1 MLSRR
6 ELIAAGVA
14 GGLAP
19 ASAGAHTTTA
29 ALAEQPADR
38 EGQKHIARQLEN
50 VDSTLRN
57 AFLTSSVAHGTIV
70 RLRSDM
76 EMFLRGNNK
85 FPDYVEVGVA
95 IFWEIYDWHVRY
107 RQDIVVTRDVAGRYA
122 LRFMFTQLIL
132 RPDQDRNYLGVPT
145 DRI

>member
-14 GGLAP
+14 GGLSSAP
-19 ASAGAHTTTA
+19 TSTDTTTA
-29 ALAEQPADR
+29 AFAEQPADR
-38 EGQKHIARQLEN
+38 EGQKDIARQLES

-57 AFLTSSVAHGTIV
+57 AFLISSVAHGTIV

-76 EMFLRGNNK
+76 ETFLRGNNK

-107 RQDIVVTRDVAGRYA
+107 RQEITVTRDLAGRYA

-132 RPDQDRNYLGVPT
+132 RPDQDRNYVGVPT
-145 DRI
+145 DRA

>member
-6 ELIAAGVA
+6 ELIAAGVS
-14 GGLAP
+14 GGLASTP
-19 ASAGAHTTTA
+19 TSVHTTPA
-29 ALAEQPADR
+29 VVEQPADR
-38 EGQKHIARQLEN
+38 EGQKEIARQLES

-70 RLRSDM
+70 RLRNDM

-107 RQDIVVTRDVAGRYA
+107 RQEITVTRDVAGRYA